1 MPPESFNNILISQ
14 IKNLYTESDFVT
26 MGNIKDLLH
35 MCDVGNN
42 IFSVYE
48 INNLLE
54 VLCTD

>member
-1 MPPESFNNILISQ
+1 MSPSNFSNILNSKT
-14 IKNLYTESDFVT
+14 KNLYTESDFIT

-48 INNLLE
+48 INNLLDI
-54 VLCTD
+54 LCTD